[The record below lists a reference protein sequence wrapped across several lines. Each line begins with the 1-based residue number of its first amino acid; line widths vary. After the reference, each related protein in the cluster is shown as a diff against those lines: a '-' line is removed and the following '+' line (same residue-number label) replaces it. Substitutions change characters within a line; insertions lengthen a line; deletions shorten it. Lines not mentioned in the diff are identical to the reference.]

1 MRLKYWNQG
10 TTLSI
15 GTSPDSKWISN

>member
-10 TTLSI
+10 TALSI
-15 GTSPDSKWISN
+15 GTSPDTKWISN